1 MARDPHLLPDNAQ
14 PLEIALSLATAPS
27 VDVDE
32 AVVGLRG
39 IKLRNPPPS
48 FLPYLIYEY
57 GLGELTPYLPNLYE
71 LIGEGIDWQRIRGTP
86 ASVDLALSWIGYSA
100 EIEEP
105 SIRRWRW
112 NLFQLAL
119 DRVRDNEIDLSRIEG
134 VAQLSVPVRSYFWR
148 GFFGYDVRAL
158 EYGWNRWSG
167 SIWGAY
173 SGARLPDGQAKWSFG
188 RRYEVDHVLVD
199 DDLVS
204 LDIYLPPAGDAPLGW
219 GPFPWPA
226 TPWSDS
232 AARGRSVAMLEAL
245 DLGTSWAV
253 FRDSAGDVIGYRRA
267 RAVHPVKPA
276 VDGEYRVG
284 GLGLSPAVSG
294 ATMVYVEAMT
304 GFGDGAGSLA
314 ESVSFIL
321 NGVPASGYPAGSLWL
336 PPGGL
341 DLNLPEIG
349 ASPIS
354 IEFGRTVRER
364 VCALFRF

>member
-148 GFFGYDVRAL
+148 GFFGYDV
-158 EYGWNRWSG
+158 
-167 SIWGAY
+167 
-173 SGARLPDGQAKWSFG
+173 
-188 RRYEVDHVLVD
+188 
-199 DDLVS
+199 
-204 LDIYLPPAGDAPLGW
+204 
-219 GPFPWPA
+219 
-226 TPWSDS
+226 
-232 AARGRSVAMLEAL
+232 
-245 DLGTSWAV
+245 
-253 FRDSAGDVIGYRRA
+253 
-267 RAVHPVKPA
+267 
-276 VDGEYRVG
+276 
-284 GLGLSPAVSG
+284 
-294 ATMVYVEAMT
+294 
-304 GFGDGAGSLA
+304 
-314 ESVSFIL
+314 
-321 NGVPASGYPAGSLWL
+321 
-336 PPGGL
+336 
-341 DLNLPEIG
+341 
-349 ASPIS
+349 
-354 IEFGRTVRER
+354 
-364 VCALFRF
+364 